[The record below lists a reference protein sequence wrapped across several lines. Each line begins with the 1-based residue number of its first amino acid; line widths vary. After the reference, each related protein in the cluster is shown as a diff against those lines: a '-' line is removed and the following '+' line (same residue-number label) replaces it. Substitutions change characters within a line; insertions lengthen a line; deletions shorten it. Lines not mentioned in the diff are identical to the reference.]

1 MLDEITE
8 AYLNEPTPASAHTIQ
23 AYVELVYSQAANDIL
38 YNNLGSLYE
47 NLQLT
52 KQAADLLNKIQAL
65 KNEAVVVTSTF
76 NFNFET
82 GGAGIGSIE
91 SYGSAYIDAASAFFG
106 HKVII
111 SYDSKWLVGG
121 SSRIQFFSARKQLSA
136 FLPILSS
143 FTPSADKGAGS
154 LFAKLTTVYE
164 DMVAK
169 NSNPPGWVIDAY
181 NATGS
186 NAINAGKIQQNI
198 TSAITAS
205 QSLNT
210 TQTERVRNYMFLF
223 EEYYKSASS
232 ILTQITQIIQK
243 MAEGIGR

>member
-1 MLDEITE
+1 MLDEVTE
-8 AYLNEPTPASAHTIQ
+8 AYLSEPTPASAHTIQ

-38 YNNLGSLYE
+38 YNNLTSLYE

-65 KNEAVVVTSTF
+65 HNEAVVVQSTF
-76 NFNFET
+76 SFDFD
-82 GGAGIGSIE
+82 GSGYNSVE
-91 SYGSAYIDAASAFFG
+91 SYSKAYASAASAFFG
-106 HKVII
+106 NKVTI
-111 SYDSKWLVGG
+111 SYGARWNVGG
-121 SSRIQFFSARKQLSA
+121 SGRLEFKSARGQLST
-136 FLPILSS
+136 FLVLLSAY
-143 FTPSADKGAGS
+143 TPSADKGAGS
-154 LFAKLTTVYE
+154 LFAKLTTVYD
-164 DMVAK
+164 DMVNFNA
-169 NSNPPGWVIDAY
+169 NPPAWLIDRY
-181 NATGS
+181 NATGA
-186 NAINAGKIQQNI
+186 NAIDAGKVQQNI

-210 TQTERVRNYMFLF
+210 VQTERVRNYMFLF